1 MPCAGHLAACSVRDT
16 ERSKIILTFQ
26 ELKCHRGD
34 GDKVD
39 MVSVPREYSEN
50 SNKAYSNHWWVE
62 VKLWMRPGQVG
73 TQFGFSISLDK
84 E

>member
-1 MPCAGHLAACSVRDT
+1 
-16 ERSKIILTFQ
+16 
-26 ELKCHRGD
+26 
-34 GDKVD
+34 